1 MSNATPVTEPG
12 MFALVLHSH
21 LRARQPRQ
29 MASRRGMDLPVLGC
43 VVHSARRRATTPG
56 RRGPIAPADAGN
68 HARTRGPVGRSPLP
82 RRDASL
88 ARQLAD
94 PRPRGCRH
102 AGRGAPRTRRARTP
116 GVSCRSRRFRDS
128 LAARR
133 LTGVPRPHRSRGLRA
148 SRRAAGP
155 PVPTAARSSIAGVL
169 PPRRSRRRACP
180 VESHSDRDL
189 GTRVRVHPGHGARVR
204 RSGRHPLHGRRPR
217 LARRH
222 VPRPPG
228 SRIRRGCIRPRPAG
242 QLPRLVPQ
250 VRISGSRRLPRL
262 PHLRPRDGSQAV
274 AGHRTDR
281 RLRRQVAVRPRTRCG
296 RRRQACCRLRR
307 NRSGASAQ

>member
-1 MSNATPVTEPG
+1 MPDAAHRELGAREHRASAAALADFETHWQHGASPVFRDLIDREAFELLGGPLAHP
-12 MFALVLHSH
+12 FQPLLDPR
-21 LRARQPRQ
+21 LRAF
-29 MASRRGMDLPVLGC
+29 S
-43 VVHSARRRATTPG
+43 
-56 RRGPIAPADAGN
+56 
-68 HARTRGPVGRSPLP
+68 
-82 RRDASL
+82 
-88 ARQLAD
+88 
-94 PRPRGCRH
+94 
-102 AGRGAPRTRRARTP
+102 
-116 GVSCRSRRFRDS
+116 
-128 LAARR
+128 
-133 LTGVPRPHRSRGLRA
+133 
-148 SRRAAGP
+148 
-155 PVPTAARSSIAGVL
+155 

-222 VPRPPG
+222 IPRPPG
-228 SRIRRGCIRPRPAG
+228 SRIRRGRIRPRPAG

-281 RLRRQVAVRPRTRCG
+281 RLRRQVAVRPRSRRR
-296 RRRQACCRLRR
+296 RRRQACRRLRR